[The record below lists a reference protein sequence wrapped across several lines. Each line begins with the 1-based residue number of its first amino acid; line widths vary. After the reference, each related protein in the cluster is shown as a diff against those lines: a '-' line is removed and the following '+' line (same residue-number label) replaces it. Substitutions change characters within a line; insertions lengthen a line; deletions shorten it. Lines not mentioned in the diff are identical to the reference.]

1 MVTSLR
7 IVSSEAA
14 KSIEGYL
21 APDHEQE
28 WLMSGVDPEIIRRNV
43 RSLHDTDFDPFTREA
58 SYPIAE
64 RLNWKVTRFGQQ
76 ARESVRGWWVSGIDP
91 LNHWQRMEWGRFK
104 PDADTPIV
112 DRTKSKP
119 AKYLSPSLGKGSSR
133 LILLDVPM
141 RIWQKVAERFE
152 IEIAGATNFWEWV
165 WRNNLPIVLTEGEKK
180 AGCLLSLG
188 YAAIALPGI
197 FSGYR
202 RETRQLI
209 AELGH
214 FATTQRTVHI
224 CFDYETKP
232 RTLQNIFLATSRLG
246 QLLTNAGCQVK
257 VIALPGAEKGV
268 DDFIVAHGHA
278 AFAKLYE
285 SAVELEFWQAS
296 KLWSLTYTPSLTLN
310 QPYLGDLPYPESG
323 LACIKSAKG
332 TGKTTALQGL
342 IKTATVAPG
351 TAKAARK
358 VLVITHR
365 IQLGKAICQSIG
377 IDWITDALNSENPG
391 SYGLCIDSL
400 HPNSRIRFNA
410 AEWEGAIVILD
421 EVEQVLWH
429 ALNSATCYNQR
440 VRILET
446 LRELIETVLATD
458 GLVIA
463 QDADLSDVSI
473 DYLRGLAETPVTP
486 WVVVNQWKPEISW
499 NVSLYDTKNPA
510 PLIDRMESVLKTGAV
525 FVCVDSQKV
534 RGRWSSK
541 NLETYLRLQ
550 FPEKRILRIDSE
562 TVSDPDHAAYHI
574 AERINDVVG
583 DYDIVLATP
592 TIGTGVSIDVR
603 NHFQGV
609 FGIFQGVTPDSESR
623 QALARVREPIPR
635 YIWAAHFGP
644 GKIGNGSCN
653 YRDVAQSV
661 TKSVQYNIALL
672 KDIDFDLDEQSNPI
686 ALRTW
691 AKMAARVNAS
701 LWRYRREFRNGLLL
715 EGHTV
720 TLVTDDLTKMFGQL
734 PITDQMVAQLKTGV
748 LNIPGFEFLEAR
760 HDLKVCDRIAQVI
773 SAIRTRNQTAEAIAV
788 SDSPEITP
796 AEYYEL
802 KEQAEQTVQK
812 RYSKRKHEL
821 KRKYNVETI
830 TPEIKLKDDDG
841 WYTQL
846 RLYYYLTR
854 NPEYVRLHDMQE
866 IEDHL
871 ERGDGKISIQ
881 DVKLLTAQVEAL
893 RSLRILEFLKPGEK
907 ILATDDLVQFVA
919 TTALECR
926 DDMKALFSF
935 TVTEKLAPIAIVQTL
950 LGKIGVKLTCTGR
963 AVAPDGR
970 RGGLRIYKY
979 FPPQDDRDSIL
990 AEWEKQD
997 LAMLQ
1002 TLMEVTGCNDFSEID
1017 EWIEQSA

>member
-7 IVSSEAA
+7 IASSEAA
-14 KSIEGYL
+14 KPIEGYL

-43 RSLHDTDFDPFTREA
+43 RSLRDTDFDPFTHEA

-64 RLNWKVTRFGQQ
+64 LLNWKVTRFGQQ

-214 FATTQRTVHI
+214 FATAQRTVHI
-224 CFDYETKP
+224 CFDHETKP

-268 DDFIVAHGHA
+268 DDFIVARGHA

-296 KLWSLTYTPSLTLN
+296 KLWSLTYTPSLTLD
-310 QPYLGDLPYPESG
+310 QPYLGDLSYPDSG
-323 LACIKSAKG
+323 LVCIKSAKG

-342 IKTATVAPG
+342 IKTATDASG
-351 TAKAARK
+351 TAKAERK

-499 NVSLYDTKNPA
+499 SVSLYDTKNPA

-550 FPEKRILRIDSE
+550 FSEKRILRIDSE

-574 AERINDVVG
+574 AERINDVIG

-603 NHFQGV
+603 NHFKGV

-623 QALARVREPIPR
+623 QALARVREPVPR

-653 YRDVAQSV
+653 YRDVAQSA

-748 LNIPGFEFLEAR
+748 LKIPGFEFLEAR

-893 RSLRILEFLKPGEK
+893 RSLKILEFLKPGEK

-1002 TLMEVTGCNDFSEID
+1002 TLMEVTGCNDFSEMD

>member
-1 MVTSLR
+1 MVTYLR
-7 IVSSEAA
+7 VAPSGAA
-14 KSIEGYL
+14 AQL
-21 APDHEQE
+21 AGDLHPDHEQE
-28 WLMSGVDPEIIRRNV
+28 WLASGVDREIIRRNV
-43 RSLHDTDFDPFTREA
+43 RSLEDTECNPFTREA
-58 SYPIAE
+58 EYPIAE
-64 RLNWKVTRFGQQ
+64 LLNWRVTRFGKQTR
-76 ARESVRGWWVSGIDP
+76 ASMRGWWVSGVDP
-91 LNHWQRMEWGRFK
+91 LNHWQRMDWGRFK
-104 PDADTPIV
+104 PDADTPV
-112 DRTKSKP
+112 LDQKKGKP

-133 LILLDVPM
+133 LVLLDVPPQ
-141 RIWQKVAERFE
+141 IWQNISQRFNVP
-152 IEIAGATNFWEWV
+152 IADSTNFWEWV
-165 WRNNLPIVLTEGEKK
+165 WQNNLPIVLTEGEKK
-180 AGCLLSLG
+180 AGCVLTLG
-188 YAAIALPGI
+188 YPAIALPGI

-209 AELGH
+209 AELAY
-214 FATTQRTVHI
+214 FASKERSVHI

-232 RTLQNIFLATSRLG
+232 KTLQNIFLATSRLG

-257 VIALPGAEKGV
+257 VITLPGAEKGV
-268 DDFIVAHGHA
+268 DDFVVARGA
-278 AFAKLYE
+278 DAFTNLYE
-285 SAVELEFWQAS
+285 SAIELEFWQAS
-296 KLWSLTYTPSLTLN
+296 KLWSLTYSASLKLN
-310 QPYLGDLPYPESG
+310 QPFLGDLPYPESG

-332 TGKTTALQGL
+332 TGKTTALQAL
-342 IKTATVAPG
+342 IKKSVG
-351 TAKAARK
+351 RK

-377 IDWITDALNSENPG
+377 IDWIDDALKSENQH
-391 SYGLCIDSL
+391 SYGLCVDSL
-400 HPNSRIRFNA
+400 HPNSRARFNPA
-410 AEWEGAIVILD
+410 DWEGAIVILD

-429 ALNSATCYNQR
+429 ALNSATCYQQR

-446 LRELIETVLATD
+446 LRELVAVVLETG
-458 GLVIA
+458 GLLIA

-473 DYLRGLAETPVTP
+473 DYLRGLAESAIQP
-486 WVVVNQWKPEISW
+486 WVVVNEWKPELAW

-510 PLIDRMESVLKTGAV
+510 PLLDRLGTVLQEEGAV
-525 FVCVDSQKV
+525 FVCLDSQKV
-534 RGRWSSK
+534 RGRWSSR

-550 FPEKRILRIDSE
+550 FPQKRVLRIDSE

-583 DYDIVLATP
+583 DYDVVLATP
-592 TIGTGVSIDVR
+592 TIGTGVSIDIR
-603 NHFQGV
+603 NHFKAV

-623 QALARVREPIPR
+623 QALARIRESVPR

-653 YRDVAQSV
+653 YRDVAQSL

-672 KDIDFDLDEQSNPI
+672 KDIDFDLDEQSDPI

-715 EGHTV
+715 EGHQV
-720 TLVTDDLTKMFGQL
+720 TTVTDDLEKIFGQYN
-734 PITDQMVAQLKTGV
+734 DQMSGELLAGTLKV
-748 LNIPGFEFLEAR
+748 PGFEYLPIR
-760 HDLKVCDRIAQVI
+760 HDAQECDRIAQVM

-788 SDSPEITP
+788 SDSPEIT
-796 AEYYEL
+796 AEEYYEL
-802 KEQAEQTVQK
+802 KEQANQTVQK
-812 RYSKRKHEL
+812 RHSRRKHEL
-821 KRKYNVETI
+821 QRKYNVETI

-846 RLYYYLTR
+846 RLYYYLTH

-866 IEDHL
+866 LEDHL
-871 ERGDGKISIQ
+871 ERGYGKISIQ

-893 RSLRILEFLKPGEK
+893 RSLKILEFLKPEEK

-919 TTALECR
+919 KTALECR
-926 DDMKALFSF
+926 EDMKALFKF

-990 AEWEKQD
+990 AEWEKRD
-997 LAMLQ
+997 IAMLQ
-1002 TLMEVTGCNDFSEID
+1002 TLMEITGCNDFSEVED
-1017 EWIEQSA
+1017 WIGQSA